1 MDWEQK
7 INVPTVQYNKREK
20 RMCINL
26 SNKKNQ
32 TTKFYRID
40 FGTYGCSIGRI
51 FIDKDKRD
59 KFAESMKRA
68 GYRVH
73 TYES

>member
-1 MDWEQK
+1 
-7 INVPTVQYNKREK
+7 
-20 RMCINL
+20 MCISL
-26 SNKKNQ
+26 NKEKNQ

-40 FGTYGCSIGRI
+40 FGTHGCSIGRI
-51 FIDKDKRD
+51 FTDKAKRD

>member
-1 MDWEQK
+1 
-7 INVPTVQYNKREK
+7 
-20 RMCINL
+20 MCINL

-32 TTKFYRID
+32 TTKFFRID
-40 FGTYGCSIGRI
+40 FGTYGCSIGRT
-51 FIDKDKRD
+51 FTDKVERD

>member
-1 MDWEQK
+1 MCV
-7 INVPTVQYNKREK
+7 NLNK
-20 RMCINL
+20 
-26 SNKKNQ
+26 KKNQ

-40 FGTYGCSIGRI
+40 FATYGCSIGRT
-51 FIDKDKRD
+51 FTDKAERD

>member
-1 MDWEQK
+1 MSQRCNTIK
-7 INVPTVQYNKREK
+7 EK
-20 RMCINL
+20 RMCTSL
-26 SNKKNQ
+26 NKEKNQ

-51 FIDKDKRD
+51 FIDKVKRD